1 MKQVLK
7 NKQKISLN
15 INTDLGNQIKLL
27 SLSGFEIST
36 KLKELIDI
44 YFNEEDKQIA
54 YYKDEYLIDSFKNTI
69 NEDLNNQ
76 YNFSKEED
84 LKEKLLNQLE
94 YSISDKVQIL
104 IGQFIIDSIEEN
116 GRLDPFFEYKDVKKI
131 VFEDFNVK
139 IEDEDIE
146 KVLNIVQHFDP
157 PGCAFRNI
165 EESLKI
171 QLSSLEIDNEQKNSL
186 SNLLQK
192 LINGKLQIK
201 NLSGES
207 KALLRR
213 LSLSPGSDF
222 GEVKSNYVRPD
233 IIAKK
238 VNDVWQ
244 VSLNEEFINQDFLSK
259 IETKIKSVSPEAY
272 KNTNSFFRGL
282 NRRQQTL
289 LIVSECLINIQKN
302 FIEGLAPKKAISNK
316 EIAMN
321 LKISASTVSRILRNK
336 YIQFPDKLMPLKELL
351 EKRINKLDDGE
362 DVTTEGLKIL
372 LSSILLEE
380 DKQRPFSDE
389 NISKIL
395 KDEKGIKL
403 SRRTVAKHRKDL
415 KIPSSEKRQ
424 IL

>member
-1 MKQVLK
+1 M
-7 NKQKISLN
+7 
-15 INTDLGNQIKLL
+15 NTDLGDQIKLL

-36 KLKELIDI
+36 RLKELIDI

-54 YYKDEYLIDSFKNTI
+54 YYKDEYLIDSIRNTI

-76 YNFSKEED
+76 YNFSEDED
-84 LKEKLLNQLE
+84 LKEKLLSQLE
-94 YSISDKVQIL
+94 YSIADKVQIL
-104 IGQFIIDSIEEN
+104 IGQFIIDSIAEN

-131 VFEDFNVK
+131 VFEDFNIK

-146 KVLNIVQHFDP
+146 EVLQIIQHFDP
-157 PGCAFRNI
+157 PGCAFRSI
-165 EESLKI
+165 EESMKI
-171 QLSSLEIDNEQKNSL
+171 QLSSLEIDNEQKITL

-213 LSLSPGSDF
+213 LSLSPGSNF
-222 GEVKSNYVRPD
+222 GEVKSHYVRPD

-259 IETKIKSVSPEAY
+259 IETKIKSVSFEAY

-289 LIVSECLINIQKN
+289 LIVSECLINIQEN

-321 LKISASTVSRILRNK
+321 LKISTSTVSRILRSK
-336 YIQFPDKLMPLKELL
+336 YIQFPDKLIPMKDLL
-351 EKRINKLDDGE
+351 EKRINKLDDGA

-380 DKQRPFSDE
+380 DKKRPFSDE

>member
-1 MKQVLK
+1 MKQILK
-7 NKQKISLN
+7 NKQKISLK

-44 YFNEEDKQIA
+44 YFTEEDKQIA
-54 YYKDEYLIDSFKNTI
+54 YYKDEFLIDSFRNTI

-84 LKEKLLNQLE
+84 LKEKLLSQLE
-94 YSISDKVQIL
+94 YSIADKIQIL
-104 IGQFIIDSIEEN
+104 IGQFIIDSIEES
-116 GRLDPFFEYKDVKKI
+116 GRLDPFFEYMDVKKI

-139 IEDEDIE
+139 IKDEDIE
-146 KVLNIVQHFDP
+146 KVLSIVQHFDP

-165 EESLKI
+165 KESLKI
-171 QLSSLEIDNEQKNSL
+171 QLSSLEIDDEQKITL
-186 SNLLQK
+186 SNLLKK
-192 LINGKLQIK
+192 LINGNLKIK
-201 NLSGES
+201 NLSEES

-222 GEVKSNYVRPD
+222 GEVKSNYIRPD

-238 VNDVWQ
+238 VNNVWQ

-259 IETKIKSVSPEAY
+259 IESKIKSVSPEAY

-289 LIVSECLINIQKN
+289 LIVSECLINIQEN

-316 EIAMN
+316 EIAMD
-321 LKISASTVSRILRNK
+321 LKISTSTVSRIVRNK
-336 YIQFPDKLMPLKELL
+336 YIQLPDKVIPLKELL
-351 EKRINKLDDGE
+351 EKRINKLDDGV

-372 LSSILLEE
+372 LTSILSQE

-403 SRRTVAKHRKDL
+403 SRRTVAKYRRDL
-415 KIPSSEKRQ
+415 NIPSSEKR
-424 IL
+424 